1 MRDDELIKQGFKPE
15 YRVQSDDQD
24 DHELDDSSSDETQ
37 GVDPEPADSSDE
49 WLTTA
54 GSSPMPSPPGRGYS
68 DQSDPWMPMVV
79 DRPSYY
85 YPTGCGR
92 GGAWPVKLGPAR
104 SSSGSSRWTVYIF
117 FLSETDLHT
126 RDFVHKSYESEI
138 TARDIDFLISNI
150 NIFYLYNK
158 YDIS

>member
-1 MRDDELIKQGFKPE
+1 L
-15 YRVQSDDQD
+15 
-24 DHELDDSSSDETQ
+24 
-37 GVDPEPADSSDE
+37 GVEPTPAVSSDE

-138 TARDIDFLISNI
+138 TARDIDSLIWFQAL
-150 NIFYLYNK
+150 IFFRAICT
-158 YDIS
+158 ISTCTTYHSLALSYSRFPIFIFFWFCSPGKT